1 MPVSFFI
8 VASKCNI
15 VYNDIVE
22 IKLNGK
28 LVKLLNGTEKTINL
42 FQYIRDVS
50 ASKQN
55 VVTDIKKENW
65 YQFLDE
71 IPIHTHFIKC
81 PFLDTSNIDDM
92 EENIILEVM
101 QPGLEPCPKAPDYIE
116 PWLSTDWKVASNQLN
131 FKEKVIKKEGSKQ
144 RVITFGDFFSN
155 PEYQKGL
162 SDWMEKRA
170 QWVQDLPKQKKPE
183 KIDKFFRSIWNQ
195 YEILNQNSECFELLI
210 GQGILHQKQ
219 NDTVFYPVLLKKVS
233 MIFDTEDNAIR
244 VIDINAKPE
253 LNIAF
258 LKKLGNISDEV
269 INTVVKDL
277 HKHNYPL
284 LDKTNTRYFVDDYN
298 KPSDTADT
306 DSFLENLIQKID
318 STGAYYKDVKQAVHA
333 KSETLMYNR
342 PVLFIRNIKN
352 DILQS
357 LDSIIGEI
365 KQKGEVS
372 EVLLNL
378 MGENTVSYS
387 PKLEKKTLSTIRG
400 EKENVLFS
408 KEANKE
414 QLDIA
419 QNIEYANAVLVQ
431 TPPGTGE
438 IHTITNLLGHFLAQ
452 GKSVLVT
459 SPIQKIVS
467 DIKQKM
473 IKELQNFCVFGSE
486 GNEIEQFIDT
496 VIKQSSNYTSEDM
509 LGDAGVLERKRK
521 EILKR
526 LSEIRKEMYDI
537 QQREYDTITLYGKE
551 YTIKQAADY
560 VCKNREKLCYIPGR
574 KIALQKQLPV
584 SKEEL
589 EILYQTNANVTQKQ
603 ELELEF
609 SLPEPQQVM
618 SPQMFEDSMTE
629 KNRYTAELLKLQG
642 KIRDKIS
649 IDFQNGIAKIQ
660 QEPLYT
666 NLNSKKIEEIKEIF
680 SKYEPKQYSEWQLSA
695 IFAGK
700 NKDTSGEK
708 WRDLIKTI
716 KEAHEYHDYGVEKTF
731 RKDIDIA
738 EEYIS
743 YKSIDILK
751 KLQESF
757 QKGKKIGGLSFL
769 IHKDWKELY
778 ESLKVNEKQVSN
790 AEDCEVL
797 IATIYIELKRSEME
811 KLWIEL
817 IEEQGGEFFYTLG
830 MEPEQKGMEA
840 VEKIEECLNWYQ
852 AVYQP
857 IKNIALECG
866 LSAKCFDIIGD
877 IESPIEEAKYDID
890 FIYKFLPQYIS
901 ISELLGI
908 KLSGGINGLDK
919 TIALLQS
926 EKFAKSSICNAML
939 SALQEK
945 DIEKYQ
951 KHYDELLTAY
961 NKFDEVNKR
970 KRILEK
976 IAVDAPAW
984 ATAIQYRT
992 GIHGAS
998 ECPPNVEE
1006 AWKWKQVSIMLDE
1019 IINQPFEQLQKEQN
1033 TLNKEFQDT
1042 TIKLI
1047 ECRTWHYILLH
1058 LEKDKKKKQYLQ
1070 QLKQSITDGQNLFS
1084 QFQYIIPAYIMPI
1097 NQVLEKLNVN
1107 ENKFDI
1113 VIIDK
1118 ANQCDISALTMLH
1131 IAKKVIIMG
1140 DDEQISGIHAEE
1152 NEKQLYSY
1160 TNGEILNKSIYNTK
1174 CSLYDIAKTVFQPFM
1189 LTEHFRCMPNII
1201 KYNNRL
1207 CYHDKMKLLRDN
1219 RETFVKPSVV
1229 CCGVNGKCDNNKNI
1243 KEAKNVVAF
1252 MMACME
1258 QPEYKDMTFGAISLL
1273 DIEQANL
1280 IRQIAF
1286 QKISPKEYEKRK
1298 ILCETVPHFQNEE
1311 RDIMFLSAT
1320 ESYNNES
1327 FVTLQK
1333 NDTEQSIRQMY
1344 NVAISRAKN
1353 QLWFIHSF
1361 DVSNDLEADDIRR
1374 DFIEYAQS
1382 ANDNTNNTQSNSY
1395 FETTVANI
1403 LTRQG
1408 YPIIQQKMVGN
1419 YKISMVAIQGDKKVA
1434 IDCHG
1439 EEQYNG
1445 KENVLLNMEK
1455 QSVLERMGWKFI
1467 HIRSSEY
1474 FNNPKE
1480 TIKRVIVELIALG
1493 FVKAVQNNTNAQDNV
1508 LLQKIQNRAQHIVQE
1523 WEKETLGI

>member
-1 MPVSFFI
+1 M
-8 VASKCNI
+8 
-15 VYNDIVE
+15 
-22 IKLNGK
+22 
-28 LVKLLNGTEKTINL
+28 NGTEKAINL
-42 FQYIRDVS
+42 FQYIKEVY

-55 VVTDIKKENW
+55 VVTDIKSENW

-81 PFLDTSNIDDM
+81 PFLDTSNTDGM
-92 EENIILEVM
+92 EKDVILEVI
-101 QPGLEPCPKAPDYIE
+101 QPGLEPCPEVPVYLE
-116 PWLSTDWKVASNQLN
+116 PWLSIDWKIASNQLK
-131 FKEKVIKKEGSKQ
+131 FKDKIIKKEGTKQ
-144 RVITFGDFFSN
+144 RTITFSDFFSN

-162 SDWMEKRA
+162 SDWMQKRA

-183 KIDKFFRSIWNQ
+183 KIDKFFRSLWNQ
-195 YEILNQNSECFELLI
+195 YEILKQNSEYFELYM
-210 GQGILHQKQ
+210 GQGILQQKQ
-219 NDTVFYPVLLKKVS
+219 NNAIFYPVLLKKVS
-233 MIFDTEDNAIR
+233 MIFDTENNAIR
-244 VIDINAKPE
+244 IVDINAKPE
-253 LNIAF
+253 LNVEF
-258 LKKLGNISDEV
+258 LKKLGNVNDEI
-269 INTVVKDL
+269 INIALEDL
-277 HKHNYPL
+277 YKHNYPI
-284 LDKTNTRYFVDDYN
+284 LDKTNTRYFVDDCN
-298 KPSDTADT
+298 RQSDEADT
-306 DSFLENLIQKID
+306 DSFLENFVQKID
-318 STGAYYKDVKQAVHA
+318 STSSYCRDVKQAVHTE
-333 KSETLMYNR
+333 SETLMFNR

-352 DILQS
+352 NILQS
-357 LDSIIGEI
+357 LDSIIDEM

-378 MGENTVSYS
+378 MGENIVSS
-387 PKLEKKTLSTIRG
+387 SLKLEKKTLSTIRG
-400 EKENVLFS
+400 ENENVLFS

-419 QNIEYANAVLVQ
+419 KNIEYTNAILVQ
-431 TPPGTGE
+431 TPPGTGK
-438 IHTITNLLGHFLAQ
+438 IHTIVNLLGHFLAQ
-452 GKSVLVT
+452 GKNILIT
-459 SPIQKIVS
+459 SPIQQTVL
-467 DIKQKM
+467 DVKQKM
-473 IKELQNFCVFGSE
+473 IKELQNFCVFDSE
-486 GNEIEQFIDT
+486 GNEIEQFVDT
-496 VIKQSSNYTSEDM
+496 IIKHSSNYTSEDM
-509 LGDAGVLERKRK
+509 IGDAGVLERKRK

-526 LSEIRKEMYDI
+526 LSAIRKEMFDI
-537 QQREYDTITLYGKE
+537 QQREYETITLYGKD

-574 KIALQKQLPV
+574 KITLQKQLPV

-609 SLPEPQQVM
+609 SLPDPQQII
-618 SPQMFEDSMTE
+618 SPQIFEDSMTE
-629 KNRYTAELLKLQG
+629 KNRYTAELLQLQG

-649 IDFQNGIAKIQ
+649 IDFENGIAKVQ
-660 QEPLYT
+660 QNPLYT
-666 NLNSKKIEEIKEIF
+666 NLNSTKIKEIKEIF

-695 IFAGK
+695 IFSGK
-700 NKDTSGEK
+700 NKDNSGKK

-716 KEAHEYHDYGVEKTF
+716 KEAHEYHDYNVEKTF
-731 RKDIDIA
+731 RKDIDITD
-738 EEYIS
+738 EYIS
-743 YKSIDILK
+743 YKSIEILK

-769 IHKDWKELY
+769 LHKDWKQLY

-797 IATIYIELKRSEME
+797 IATIYMELKRSEME

-830 MEPEQKGMEA
+830 MEPEQKGMDII
-840 VEKIEECLNWYQ
+840 EKIEDCLNWYQ
-852 AVYQP
+852 TIYQP
-857 IKNIALECG
+857 IKNVALECG
-866 LSAKCFDIIGD
+866 LSAKCFDIVED
-877 IESPIEEAKYDID
+877 INSPTEEAKYDIN

-901 ISELLGI
+901 IAELLGI

-919 TIALLQS
+919 TITLLQS

-951 KHYDELLTAY
+951 KHYNELLTAY

-976 IAVDAPAW
+976 IAIDAPEW

-1006 AWKWKQVSIMLDE
+1006 AWKWKQISIMLDE

-1033 TLNKEFQDT
+1033 ALNNELQNT
-1042 TIKLI
+1042 TTKLI

-1070 QLKQSITDGQNLFS
+1070 QLKQNVADKENLLS
-1084 QFQYIIPAYIMPI
+1084 QLQHIIPAYIMPM
-1097 NQVLEKLNVN
+1097 NQVLEKLDVN

-1113 VIIDK
+1113 MIIDK
-1118 ANQCDISALTMLH
+1118 ANQCDISAFTMLH

-1140 DDEQISGIHAEE
+1140 DDEQISQLNINSIE
-1152 NEKQLYSY
+1152 NEKLLYSY
-1160 TNGEILNKSIYNTK
+1160 TNGQILNKSIYNTK

-1189 LTEHFRCMPNII
+1189 LTEHFRCIPNII
-1201 KYNNRL
+1201 EYNNRL
-1207 CYHDKMKLLRDN
+1207 CYHNKMKLLRDDSN
-1219 RETFVKPSVV
+1219 IDIKPAVV
-1229 CCGVNGKCDNNKNI
+1229 CCCVNGKCDDNKKNI
-1243 KEAKNVVAF
+1243 QEAKNVVAL

-1273 DIEQANL
+1273 DTEQVDL

-1286 QKISPKEYEKRK
+1286 QKISPKEYERRK
-1298 ILCETVPHFQNEE
+1298 ILCETVYHFQNDE
-1311 RDIMFLSAT
+1311 RDIIFLSAT
-1320 ESYNNES
+1320 DSYNNEG

-1333 NDTEQSIRQMY
+1333 DNIEQSVKQKY

-1353 QLWFIHSF
+1353 QLWFLHSF
-1361 DVSNDLEADDIRR
+1361 DVNNDLEANDIRK
-1374 DFIEYAQS
+1374 DFIEYIQNI
-1382 ANDNTNNTQSNSY
+1382 NDDTSNIQSNSY

-1403 LTRQG
+1403 LKRQG
-1408 YPIIQQKMVGN
+1408 YPIIQQKVVGN
-1419 YKISMVAIQGDKKVA
+1419 YKVPIAAVYGDKKVV
-1434 IDCHG
+1434 IECHG
-1439 EEQYNG
+1439 EDQYNG
-1445 KENVLLNMEK
+1445 KENILLNMEK
-1455 QSVLERMGWKFI
+1455 QAVLERMGWNFI
-1467 HIRSSEY
+1467 HIRGSEY

-1480 TIKRVIVELIALG
+1480 TIKRVIVELVALG
-1493 FVKAVQNNTNAQDNV
+1493 FVKTVQNNINKDNT
-1508 LLQKIQNRAQHIVQE
+1508 LLQKIQNRAHHIIQE